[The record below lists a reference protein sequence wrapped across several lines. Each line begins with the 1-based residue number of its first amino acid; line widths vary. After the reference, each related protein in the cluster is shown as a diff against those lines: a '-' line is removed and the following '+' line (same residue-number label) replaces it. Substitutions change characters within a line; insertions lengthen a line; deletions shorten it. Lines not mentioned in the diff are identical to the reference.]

1 MSNSTIGI
9 KIANG
14 SFFPIIDEE
23 KKGKKRL
30 TLTTVQDE
38 QSSMQID
45 LYRGTGTELENAAY
59 LGSLIIENI
68 ESAHRGDPEIELLLG
83 IDEKGNLNASANDK
97 VTGEGQSLH
106 VSLEALSEDG
116 IYEVPDF
123 ELDESFG
130 PDFEEETE
138 EETEEKPEEEFDTT
152 GMDELSEEEDSY
164 GVPYGETTAAEQ
176 TVESRTG
183 NRRIHPLLL
192 IGFIILGLAIVGLIA
207 FLLFLLFQGEP
218 IPPLEARRG
227 EAVVQTVDEGPE
239 EQAEPGVDESGAV
252 ARESTTETTSDET
265 PAAETPAAGQST
277 EVPAEKKTAESG
289 AVSDEGVW
297 YTIRW
302 GDTLWDISRSFYRT
316 PWYYGMLAR
325 VNDIKD
331 PDRIYA
337 GTKIFIPDN
346 T

>member
-1 MSNSTIGI
+1 M
-9 KIANG
+9 ANG

-30 TLTTVQDE
+30 TLTTVQDD

-45 LYRGTGTELENAAY
+45 LYRGAGPELENAAY

-68 ESAHRGDPEIELLLG
+68 ESAQRGDPEIELLLG
-83 IDEKGNLNASANDK
+83 IDNEGNLNAGASDK

-106 VSLEALSEDG
+106 VGLEALSEDG
-116 IYEVPDF
+116 IYDVPDF

-130 PDFEEETE
+130 PDFEEEA
-138 EETEEKPEEEFDTT
+138 EKEAEKEIDTT
-152 GMDELSEEEDSY
+152 SMDEFSEEEDSY
-164 GVPYGETTAAEQ
+164 GVPYGETAVAEETAGG
-176 TVESRTG
+176 RTG

-207 FLLFLLFQGEP
+207 FLLFLFFQGEP
-218 IPPLEARRG
+218 VPPLEARRG
-227 EAVVQTVDEGPE
+227 EAVVQTADDGPE
-239 EQAEPGVDESGAV
+239 EPAAVPESETGTEKPPGEEVE
-252 ARESTTETTSDET
+252 E
-265 PAAETPAAGQST
+265 PAAEPATAKTPAEAA
-277 EVPAEKKTAESG
+277 AEKKTAESG
-289 AVSDEGVW
+289 IAREDGVW
-297 YTIRW
+297 YTIKW

-325 VNDIKD
+325 ENNIKD

-337 GTKIFIPDN
+337 GTRIFIPDN